1 MREPRAKVAV
11 AGLGRM
17 GRVHAANLA
26 YRCPSAQLVAVFDAQ
41 QAIATAV
48 AGHLGVPAAP
58 PYAALLANDAI
69 DALVIAAP
77 TGAHASLA
85 LRAGRAHKHVFCE
98 KPLSLDRDETVEVV
112 EELASAGVGLQV
124 GFHRRFDPASAA
136 AAGRAQAGELGDLY
150 LFRASQRDMSPPK
163 AEFIAGSGGIFV
175 DMGIHDFDFARWLVG
190 EVTMVSAH
198 GAVVPGSDT
207 MAAGD
212 FDSAVVAMEFASAAL
227 GLMDISRVA
236 GYGYES
242 SVEIMG
248 SRATV
253 RIDDPFLH
261 QYQWRAAGRA
271 SQPLVTSFDQRYQDA
286 FVAELEAFA
295 GAVGTGTA
303 PAVTGLDALAAFDLA
318 QAAKESCRL
327 GQPVKVGV
335 PQARAGLN
343 KRDPRPMGCPNEEV

>member
-1 MREPRAKVAV
+1 MWTTQKDRPIMRGPRAKIAV

-26 YRCPSAQLVAVFDAQ
+26 YRCPSAHLVAVFDAQ
-41 QAIATAV
+41 QAIAAAV
-48 AGHLGVPAAP
+48 AGQLGVPAAP
-58 PYAALLANDAI
+58 TYDDLLADGAI
-69 DALVIAAP
+69 DAVVIAVP

-98 KPLSLDRDETVEVV
+98 KPLSLDRDETVAVV
-112 EELASAGVGLQV
+112 EELAAEGVGLQV
-124 GFHRRFDPASAA
+124 GFHRRFDPASVA

-163 AEFIAGSGGIFV
+163 TEFLAGSGGIFV

-190 EVTMVSAH
+190 EITLVSAL
-198 GAVVPGSDT
+198 GAAVPGSDT
-207 MAAGD
+207 LAAGD
-212 FDSAVVAMEFASAAL
+212 FDGAVVAMEFASGAL

-248 SRATV
+248 SKATV

-261 QYQWRAAGRA
+261 HYQWRASGST
-271 SQPLVTSFDQRYQDA
+271 SQPLVTSFDQRYENA

-295 GAVGTGTA
+295 GAVAAGA
-303 PAVTGLDALAAFDLA
+303 SPAVTGWDALAAFDLA
-318 QAAKESCRL
+318 QAAQESCRL
-327 GQPVKVGV
+327 GQPVKMVT
-335 PQARAGLN
+335 PQDPSRAA
-343 KRDPRPMGCPNEEV
+343 